1 MTRIICHTCSTLTII
16 DTKNGFTD
24 KLVLTL
30 ERKEK
35 KQIKEMDDKPFLS
48 LFCDCHF
55 IHVPYRSGSNT
66 YMYKSGGNT
75 FMYLTGQAVTYTRTS

>member
-55 IHVPYRSGSNT
+55 IHVPQAVTHTHTS
-66 YMYKSGGNT
+66 
-75 FMYLTGQAVTYTRTS
+75 QAVTYSCTLQVRQ

>member
-1 MTRIICHTCSTLTII
+1 MTRIICHSWSTLTII

-35 KQIKEMDDKPFLS
+35 KKIKEMDDTHFLS

-55 IHVPYRSGSNT
+55 IHYKSGSNT
-66 YMYKSGGNT
+66 YMYKSGSNT
-75 FMYLTGQAVTYTRTS
+75 FMYLTSQAVTQT